1 MLPTLLIR
9 SKMEWTETKTN
20 KKEVI
25 PISDSNISVIT
36 PCLTDDGYN
45 IRISSN
51 NGSIKVNIVKNDS
64 SDKFIIMHK
73 NGNLPDTELDLKT
86 VELIIKTKETYD
98 LMTALK
104 KPDDEIAA
112 SMTADSK
119 AEKYCIDRRALLR
132 YIDRCLKRSTPD
144 SNGNCTIPLDVIRD
158 TIATFPAADI
168 TETEA

>member
-36 PCLTDDGYN
+36 PRLTDDGYN

-86 VELIIKTKETYD
+86 VELIIKAKETYD

-104 KPDDEIAA
+104 K
-112 SMTADSK
+112 T
-119 AEKYCIDRRALLR
+119 R
-132 YIDRCLKRSTPD
+132 
-144 SNGNCTIPLDVIRD
+144 
-158 TIATFPAADI
+158 
-168 TETEA
+168 